1 MAVSQGMK
9 DKLHEVA
16 RTAILSDNEMDEK
29 IIISFVGPKDCYKT
43 GVRILSYFFRGVY

>member
-9 DKLHEVA
+9 DKLHEVS
-16 RTAILSDNEMDEK
+16 RTATLSDNEMDEK

-43 GVRILSYFFRGVY
+43 GVCF